1 VSLGDVDVDT
11 RSEDMSQVGR
21 DGVLEQFDTKPV
33 GDREVDLHLGPGRL
47 ENLSQD
53 LQ

>member
-1 VSLGDVDVDT
+1 VSLGAADVDM

-33 GDREVDLHLGPGRL
+33 GDREVDLHLGPSRL